1 MEKRLFFAA
10 CCEELWMSNYT
21 WGPTD
26 GLPLGEIDLDY
37 RRYRLANRQAEE
49 AMAASLRRHGQLSPV
64 VVCETEGRLL
74 LLDGFKRHAAAG
86 QVKGMHTLWSRRL
99 QVDAATAKAA
109 IYTLNAVARQVQA
122 LEEAWIVH
130 ALVRGD
136 GLSQPAVA
144 ELLGRHKSW
153 VCRRL
158 ALLEKLAPEAR
169 EDLGLGLIS
178 PTMARQ
184 LTRLPAGNQA
194 ETVAAARRE
203 SLTGGELRGVVEL
216 LLASGTRE
224 KRQYVLEKP
233 RQALREVEGHLS
245 RSWDPRMSAAGNHIS
260 RRLARLLEL
269 LGSLQAWLRYNG
281 RGTLELRDRQPLRPG
296 FERLLSESRGVAE
309 LTVDF
314 LEELHLP

>member
-1 MEKRLFFAA
+1 
-10 CCEELWMSNYT
+10 
-21 WGPTD
+21 
-26 GLPLGEIDLDY
+26 
-37 RRYRLANRQAEE
+37 
-49 AMAASLRRHGQLSPV
+49 
-64 VVCETEGRLL
+64 
-74 LLDGFKRHAAAG
+74 
-86 QVKGMHTLWSRRL
+86 
-99 QVDAATAKAA
+99 
-109 IYTLNAVARQVQA
+109 
-122 LEEAWIVH
+122 
-130 ALVRGD
+130 
-136 GLSQPAVA
+136 
-144 ELLGRHKSW
+144 
-153 VCRRL
+153 
-158 ALLEKLAPEAR
+158 
-169 EDLGLGLIS
+169 
-178 PTMARQ
+178 
-184 LTRLPAGNQA
+184 LPAGNHA
-194 ETVAAARRE
+194 ETLAAARRE

-269 LGSLQAWLRYNG
+269 LGSLQAWLRYSG